1 MYIGDRYYIYYNIL
15 GDKSSIQ
22 ARIFKFAITYIPP
35 IRNKFKSE
43 IEKTII
49 SFNKDMTKLFDKKV
63 YKIPNKKVSLDSLKE
78 RVFSICQRDE

>member
-15 GDKSSIQ
+15 GDKSSLK

-43 IEKTII
+43 IEKTIT
-49 SFNKDMTKLFDKKV
+49 SLNKDMTKLFDKKV

-78 RVFSICQRDE
+78 RAFSICHRDE

>member
-15 GDKSSIQ
+15 GDKSSLQ

-43 IEKTII
+43 IEKTIT

-63 YKIPNKKVSLDSLKE
+63 YKIPNKKVGLDSLKE